1 MKTLQI
7 GLEWMPER
15 AGGLPRY
22 YYESWQAAD
31 GIYDFR
37 GIVIGSS
44 EVVKTSNGEV
54 VGFAPASD
62 SLLRRLFKARQ
73 SVRELTKDWKPDLL
87 VSHFA
92 LTTLP
97 VLGVVDA
104 PLVQQFHGPWALEGQ
119 VEGHRGLRYSIK
131 KWTETRVYHRA
142 TRAITLSNAFADV
155 LARDYG
161 YPADRIEVIP
171 GGVNV
176 SNFNI
181 DSTRSASRQRLGWPE
196 ERPIVVAVR
205 RLVPRMG
212 LETLI
217 DAAAE
222 LRKRHSDFLIKIAGK
237 GRLAESLQARITS
250 LGLENNVELLGFV
263 PDEDL
268 PHVYRAAD
276 LSIVPTQS
284 LEGFGL
290 IALEAL
296 AAGTPVLVSPVGGL
310 PEVVTDLDHRL
321 ILPSA
326 RCEDIVEGLE
336 AALYRGEVPTSEA
349 CLAHAQRFDWK
360 LIAARLR
367 DCYAKAMA

>member
-22 YYESWQAAD
+22 YYESWQASH
-31 GIYDFR
+31 GLYDFR
-37 GIVIGSS
+37 GLVIGSDK
-44 EVVKTSNGEV
+44 VAKTSDGEV
-54 VGFAPASD
+54 IGFAPASAP
-62 SLLRRLFKARQ
+62 LLQRMAKARQ
-73 SVRELTKDWKPDLL
+73 SARAIIADWKPDLL

-119 VEGHRGLRYSIK
+119 VEGHRGLRYSLK

-161 YPADRIEVIP
+161 YPADRIDVIP

-181 DSTRSASRQRLGWPE
+181 DSTRSASRRRLGWPE
-196 ERPIVVAVR
+196 DRPIVVAVR

-217 DAAAE
+217 DAAAV
-222 LRKRHSDFLIKIAGK
+222 LSKRHSDFLIKIAGK
-237 GRLAESLQARITS
+237 GRLAESLQARITA

-268 PHVYRAAD
+268 PHAYRAAD

-310 PEVVTDLDHRL
+310 PEVVTDLDNRL
-321 ILPSA
+321 ILPSP

-336 AALYRGEVPTSEA
+336 AALYRGEVPSSA
-349 CLAHAQRFDWK
+349 DCLAHAEQFDWK
-360 LIAARLR
+360 MIATRLR